1 MEDSA
6 QNTFANILCNTPSTA
21 EKKKKEIL
29 DSSKMMERTKKI
41 YDVGE
46 RGNTWCGTVD
56 ACHTY

>member
-1 MEDSA
+1 MGDSA
-6 QNTFANILCNTPSTA
+6 QNTFANILCNTSLTT

-29 DSSKMMERTKKI
+29 DSRGMTERKKKI
-41 YDVGE
+41 YNVEE